1 MIVFVLLLIPIRICS
16 DSAVMCEHKC
26 FRLLLQP
33 GGATKPQ
40 EAFLVCLHPPLIVIR
55 TSWLSFNLP
64 QQTSPTEK
72 KWPLPGSWLKWE
84 STGVVVCFTIAFIWL
99 QELCVAGAN
108 PGCAY
113 SSSCW
118 SRISWVCEC
127 STDIKANRLFGKNKR
142 HCRYGWCEC
151 VTGCWWK
158 INLWTLWWLAPTK
171 HTHTR
176 YNTRLHNRVRQL

>member
-1 MIVFVLLLIPIRICS
+1 MSNYVCTVFLDPHSSYTNYYMQQWVIVLVYCHDCVSLCFVLLLIPVRIRS

-26 FRLLLQP
+26 FKLLLQP

-40 EAFLVCLHPPLIVIR
+40 EAFLVCLHPPRIIIR
-55 TSWLSFNLP
+55 TSCFSFNLP
-64 QQTSPTEK
+64 QQTFPTEK
-72 KWPLPGSWLKWE
+72 TWPLPGSWLKWE

-127 STDIKANRLFGKNKR
+127 STDIKANRLFGK
-142 HCRYGWCEC
+142 
-151 VTGCWWK
+151 
-158 INLWTLWWLAPTK
+158 TK
-171 HTHTR
+171 DTADMDG
-176 YNTRLHNRVRQL
+176 VSV